1 VRTTHQDIQQ
11 YRQHGS
17 WKNLAHKAY
26 CLVEDARKHGG
37 MHFDVVL
44 GGGTRLMLALN
55 HRISEDIDLFVSS
68 PAWLGYVSPRLND
81 RFDGEL
87 ESYSESNEN
96 VKLHFPE
103 GQIDFIVSAP
113 LLSNDMTAWNPAAN
127 ETNFV
132 LMPPAEI
139 LAKKLFFR
147 GWALHA
153 RDLFDWIALY
163 DQAPEN
169 VMPDEGFAVLLQK
182 KSEEILIALTHLES
196 REDQKRIW
204 ANIRSPFDMDF
215 FKAID
220 WAKKRMNLWM
230 RIAHAMQSI

>member
-1 VRTTHQDIQQ
+1 VRTTDENIQQ

-17 WKNLAHKAY
+17 WKNLADKAQ
-26 CLVEDARKHGG
+26 CLIEDARKHGG
-37 MHFDVVL
+37 GHFDVVL
-44 GGGTRLMLALN
+44 GGGTRLMLAIN

-103 GQIDFIVSAP
+103 GQIDFIVSTP
-113 LLSNDMTAWNPAAN
+113 LLSDDLMAWNPAAN
-127 ETNFV
+127 ETDFM

-163 DQAPEN
+163 DQAPKSA
-169 VMPDEGFAVLLQK
+169 MPDAGFALLLK
-182 KSEEILIALTHLES
+182 EKSEEIRIALEHLS
-196 REDQKRIW
+196 HREDQKRIW
-204 ANIRSPFDMDF
+204 SSIRSPFYIDF

-220 WAKKRMNLWM
+220 WAKEKMDLWM
-230 RIAHAMQSI
+230 QIAHAMQNK